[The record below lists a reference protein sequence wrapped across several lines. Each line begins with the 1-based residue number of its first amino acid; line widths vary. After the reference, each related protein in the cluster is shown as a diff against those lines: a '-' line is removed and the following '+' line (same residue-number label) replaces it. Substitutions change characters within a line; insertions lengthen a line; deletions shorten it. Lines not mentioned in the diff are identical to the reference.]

1 MSTAPAELAAL
12 VAREVDEGVASAL
25 SALDAGGALV
35 LDSIVARVAAPA
47 AGARARSWDDVTWA
61 AEMVLRVDPAGAR
74 ARVVADGGVHAQ
86 PRIPRIIA
94 ALPVSAIRG
103 IGTHWTARL
112 TRESVTTIG
121 ALATLGPAR
130 LTTWSAAWG
139 SDALA
144 LAARARGCAVSL
156 PRSLV
161 TLAADR
167 SILDLARTDP
177 TTLPGDSLERT
188 ALWQAALTLTA
199 AIDAKVLHGIPAR
212 RLAE

>member
-1 MSTAPAELAAL
+1 MSTAPAELAGL

-74 ARVVADGGVHAQ
+74 SRAVADGGVHAQ

-103 IGTHWTARL
+103 IGPRWTARL
-112 TRESVTTIG
+112 TRGSVTTIG
-121 ALATLGPAR
+121 ALATLGPAQ

-139 SDALA
+139 SDSLT
-144 LAARARGCAVSL
+144 LAARARGCAFTL
-156 PRSLV
+156 PDDLV